1 LVPDVLFELAS
12 DLEVVRARQPVG
24 DEGRLERDDTAS
36 IGEGL
41 ADVVPDTELA
51 TGGNY
56 HASESVV
63 SNLMSSK
70 DAGHRIE
77 IDWPHLRAQATRAAR
92 NAYAPYSGLSVGA
105 AGLVADGRVFI
116 GCNVEN
122 ASYGLTLCAECGL
135 VSNIVAAGAEGLL
148 ALAIV
153 ARDGRPLMPCGRC
166 RQLLVEH
173 GAVGL
178 LLDRGEGEEPVMMRD
193 LLPAAWRGPEDVP
206 STRSPSAD

>member
-1 LVPDVLFELAS
+1 LVPDVLFELAG

-41 ADVVPDTELA
+41 ADVVPDTKLA

-56 HASESVV
+56 HASGSVV
-63 SNLMSSK
+63 SDVMSSK

-135 VSNIVAAGAEGLL
+135 VSSIVAAGAEGLL

-173 GAVGL
+173 GTVGL
-178 LLDRGEGEEPVMMRD
+178 LLDRGDGEEPVMMRD

-206 STRSPSAD
+206 STRAPSAD